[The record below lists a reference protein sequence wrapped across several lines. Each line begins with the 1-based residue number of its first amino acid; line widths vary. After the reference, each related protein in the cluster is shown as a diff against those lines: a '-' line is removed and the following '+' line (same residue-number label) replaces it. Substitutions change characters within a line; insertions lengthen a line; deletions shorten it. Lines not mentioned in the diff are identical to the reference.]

1 MNWAA
6 FGGPEFFIPGGIQI
20 EARCPLSR
28 NITEWYQEQG
38 GQGEG
43 RLCVLI
49 SLPREAS
56 PITQNAFSLVLFYDY
71 HQPYLREQQ
80 RVRNVPHRVSESE
93 VHELL
98 P

>member
-28 NITEWYQEQG
+28 NITEWYQDKG

-49 SLPREAS
+49 SLPHEAS
-56 PITQNAFSLVLFYDY
+56 PLTQNAFFPVLFEDY
-71 HQPYLREQQ
+71 PQPSLCKQQ
-80 RVRNVPHRVSESE
+80 
-93 VHELL
+93 
-98 P
+98 